1 MIDSFEESRQI
12 GCAHI
17 QMLKSDKIY
26 SDSNDQS
33 LLMYVTLPAM
43 NILFMGDASVAV
55 EKDVEKQLQDLDVDV
70 LKVSHHGSATAT
82 SATFLSQIHPE
93 IAMIGVKKD
102 NMYHHP
108 SLEVIERLQRKGI
121 TILRTD
127 QDGMFHI
134 RFYGKERYILR

>member
-1 MIDSFEESRQI
+1 
-12 GCAHI
+12 
-17 QMLKSDKIY
+17 MLKSDKIY

-82 SATFLSQIHPE
+82 SATF
-93 IAMIGVKKD
+93 
-102 NMYHHP
+102 YHKFI
-108 SLEVIERLQRKGI
+108 LKLQ
-121 TILRTD
+121 
-127 QDGMFHI
+127 
-134 RFYGKERYILR
+134 